1 MIYLDE
7 STIKIGGVILPG
19 LFKSI
24 EIKSD
29 ALIEEQT
36 VEGRTEKPKQATGYE
51 DAKINVELLIYDGPE
66 LTKLQKLEAIQ
77 NLFKKSGQAKPVVY
91 EMVNEHTAVR
101 GVTQVIFKNL
111 TTKEQ
116 NKNDE
121 LSVMIELWEYVAMTI
136 TATETSSSASSAA
149 SKAKSTSAANATIS
163 TEYQGYLSNR
173 GAAPKIQDKT
183 SNTAATDDADTL
195 SFREKM
201 RLIEQY

>member
-24 EIKSD
+24 EIKGD

-51 DAKINVELLIYDGPE
+51 DAKINVELLLYDGPE

-136 TATETSSSASSAA
+136 TATATATETSSSTSSAA
-149 SKAKSTSAANATIS
+149 SKAKSTSATNTTIS
-163 TEYQGYLSNR
+163 TEYQGYLSSKDSR
-173 GAAPKIQDKT
+173 
-183 SNTAATDDADTL
+183 
-195 SFREKM
+195 
-201 RLIEQY
+201 